1 MPMRMRSKSSKN
13 AHVPRINFLLTY
25 LLPKIGFSHD
35 EIANFVEKVY
45 SINVPYIMPS
55 VYTGSTKLINDIL
68 IKRTKLKFIGYR
80 PTCTTRI

>member
-1 MPMRMRSKSSKN
+1 MLSKSQGRQL
-13 AHVPRINFLLTY
+13 AHENEIKIIQKCSCSENKLLTY

-68 IKRTKLKFIGYR
+68 IVLSF
-80 PTCTTRI
+80 